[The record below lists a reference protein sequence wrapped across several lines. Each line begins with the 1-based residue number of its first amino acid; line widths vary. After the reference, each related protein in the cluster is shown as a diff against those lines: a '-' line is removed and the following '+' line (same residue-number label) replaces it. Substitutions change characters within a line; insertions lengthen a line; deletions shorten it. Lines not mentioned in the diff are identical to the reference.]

1 MDQQPIFDFHLRL
14 VPHPEAVDRLLA
26 VMDGCRI
33 ERAVACAGGAI
44 DLDLLSRQLIEGGHI
59 EDDANN
65 DATLAGCKQSGGR
78 LLPFFL
84 SNPHRD
90 AHHYR
95 SRAAEFRGLELQPA
109 VHGVPLCDERV
120 VALVAVAA
128 EFGQPVYVV
137 CTTWPGCGVADLV
150 ELARRFPSV
159 TFVLGHSGVGSIDL
173 YGVSLIA
180 QQRNIH
186 FETSGGYMC
195 VVKAALD
202 RLGADRVLFGSEYPS
217 QHPSIEL
224 AKYRALDLSPE
235 CWRAVTWENAHRLL
249 GERRP

>member
-1 MDQQPIFDFHLRL
+1 MDRQAIFDFHLRL
-14 VPHPEAVDRLLA
+14 VPRPGAVDRLLA
-26 VMDGCRI
+26 MMDSCRI
-33 ERAVACAGGAI
+33 DRAVACAGGVI

-59 EDDANN
+59 EGDADN
-65 DATLAGCKQSGGR
+65 DATLAGCEQSGGR
-78 LLPFFL
+78 LVPFFL
-84 SNPHRD
+84 ANPHRD
-90 AHHYR
+90 PDRYR
-95 SRAAEFRGLELQPA
+95 SRALEFRGLELQPA

-120 VALVAVAA
+120 IALVAAAA

-150 ELARRFPSV
+150 ELAGRFPGV
-159 TFVLGHSGVGSIDL
+159 TFVLGHSGIGSIDL
-173 YGVSLIA
+173 YGVSLIVP
-180 QQRNIH
+180 QRNIH

-195 VVKAALD
+195 VLAAALD

-235 CWRAVTWENAHRLL
+235 CWKAVTWRNAHRLL
-249 GERRP
+249 GEESP